1 MDYDAVYGKST
12 FIAFFYRLFN
22 TEVLLNKQFLYI
34 SYCRKLIGK
43 ENQDTVDLI

>member
-22 TEVLLNKQFLYI
+22 TEVLNKQFLYI